1 MYMTNSKSKVGQ
13 TVFYTAYQ
21 QTKSTPWV
29 ILSSMKCKCACHNK
43 VRINYSIRSLENP
56 MYIYGGLCKEKL
68 TFLEKK
74 ESNLL
79 QDLAGVG
86 L

>member
-1 MYMTNSKSKVGQ
+1 MKNTKSKVGQ

-29 ILSSMKCKCACHNK
+29 ILTSIKCKCACHDK
-43 VRINYSIRSLENP
+43 VRLNYVIRSLENP
-56 MYIYGGLCKEKL
+56 MYVYGGLCKQSL
-68 TFLEKK
+68 TFVEKK
-74 ESNLL
+74 ESDLLKNLS
-79 QDLAGVG
+79 DVG

>member
-1 MYMTNSKSKVGQ
+1 MKKNESLVGR
-13 TVFYTAYQ
+13 TVFYTAPGES
-21 QTKSTPWV
+21 KSTPWT
-29 ILSSMKCKCACHNK
+29 ILCLVKCKCACHNK
-43 VRINYSIRSLENP
+43 VRLNFVIKSLDNP
-56 MYIYGGLCKEKL
+56 MYVYGGLCKQSL
-68 TFLEKK
+68 TIVQEK

>member
-1 MYMTNSKSKVGQ
+1 MTNSKSKVGQ
-13 TVFYTAYQ
+13 TVFYTAHQ
-21 QTKSTPWV
+21 ETKSTPWT
-29 ILSSMKCKCACHNK
+29 ILTVMQCKCACHDK
-43 VRINYSIRSLENP
+43 VRLNYVIRSLENP
-56 MYIYGGLCKEKL
+56 MYIYGGLCKQSL
-68 TFLEKK
+68 TFIGKK

>member
-1 MYMTNSKSKVGQ
+1 MTNYKSKVGQ
-13 TVFYTAYQ
+13 TVFYTVPGES
-21 QTKSTPWV
+21 KSTPWT
-29 ILSSMKCKCACHNK
+29 ILCLVKCKCACHDK
-43 VRINYSIRSLENP
+43 VRINFVIKSLENP
-56 MYIYGGLCKEKL
+56 MYVYGGLCKQSL
-68 TFLEKK
+68 TFIGKK